1 MTTTDQ
7 NPAPTDDAAAQS
19 AAAPAAPAGE
29 PKLIQLTQEQ
39 LDSMFNDRLERAR
52 TKATEEKAAAT
63 KSLEDRIAELETA
76 TRTATE
82 QATAAE
88 KAAVDAIVARAAANT
103 HNPALVA
110 AAVDLAGLGSKD
122 AATIE
127 AKVAEFLT
135 ANPYLVKADGTPAPV
150 VQPTPGA
157 TASSGAGA
165 RLLTEAEM
173 DSMTAEQLRDPEMM
187 KLYLESKAALAKTA

>member
-7 NPAPTDDAAAQS
+7 NPAPTTDDAAAGAPA
-19 AAAPAAPAGE
+19 AAAPAGD

-52 TKATEEKAAAT
+52 VKATEEKAAAT

-76 TRTATE
+76 TKTATE

-88 KAAVDAIVARAAANT
+88 KAAVDAIIARAAANT

-110 AAVDLAGLGSKD
+110 SAVDLTG
-122 AATIE
+122 
-127 AKVAEFLT
+127 
-135 ANPYLVKADGTPAPV
+135 
-150 VQPTPGA
+150 
-157 TASSGAGA
+157 
-165 RLLTEAEM
+165 
-173 DSMTAEQLRDPEMM
+173 
-187 KLYLESKAALAKTA
+187 